1 MEDQPN
7 EEDNENQQI
16 KPEQYS
22 QKIVLIE
29 KIRSFS
35 EGNKYDNNQKSNQ
48 ESVTI
53 QYENLIFERDEEEE
67 TKKNVFNYDNQD
79 DVIFKKK
86 WAFNQL
92 QKMGFDEN
100 NIIFC
105 LERIENIKNLTKF
118 EILEIA
124 ANNIP
129 DEMQIF
135 EINENMQGVR
145 SIIDKAKEMYKFG
158 NDKLAEW
165 YNKSN
170 QHYIYS
176 QNDLS
181 SSNKRVQK
189 FKDRRAQ
196 SSCFDYRNYENDDSI
211 VNININKGLFG
222 SSLVISS
229 NNTQQQV
236 LECAICCQELEFT
249 LSKKRPLLNC
259 NHQFCSECLKQY
271 ILNKINCCQVLH
283 ILCPQEG
290 CDQEYNDKQIGEILN
305 DDYQK
310 ERYIKF
316 KQRQQLQLDP
326 DIRWCIRPGC
336 NNAIKGQKNDPK
348 LKCTECNM
356 MICYFCTNQWH
367 EGQTCEQA
375 IDQEYNQ
382 MAKNFKVKYCP
393 QCQTKIQKSDGCNH
407 MTCTRCNYEFC
418 WLCKK
423 QYRSG
428 HYSSL
433 NFRGC
438 PGLMYSQRIPPCLKL
453 LVFMKIFFKY
463 LGLFLLGVLILAL
476 LPLAI
481 VLFAISVPNIIY
493 FMIKKDYYLYTNTC
507 FEIFRVFILIIIGL
521 CTFPLNLV
529 MAVFP
534 GSVVFIILCIT
545 G

>member
-7 EEDNENQQI
+7 EEDKENQEIQFG
-16 KPEQYS
+16 QQS
-22 QKIVLIE
+22 QQPVLTD
-29 KIRSFS
+29 KVRSLS
-35 EGNKYDNNQKSNQ
+35 QGNIYDKNQKSNQ
-48 ESVTI
+48 ENITI
-53 QYENLIFERDEEEE
+53 LSQSNIFERDEEEE
-67 TKKNVFNYDNQD
+67 IKQNIFYHENQD
-79 DVIFKKK
+79 DTIFKKK

-105 LERIENIKNLTKF
+105 LERTENIQNLSKF

-135 EINENMQGVR
+135 EINENMQDIR
-145 SIIDKAKEMYKFG
+145 NIIDKAKEIYQFG
-158 NDKLAEW
+158 MDKLVEW
-165 YNKSN
+165 YHKSN

-189 FKDRRAQ
+189 FKDRRTQ
-196 SSCFDYRNYENDDSI
+196 SSCLHNHNYENDQSI
-211 VNININKGLFG
+211 VKINLNKDLFG
-222 SSLVISS
+222 SSLIVSS
-229 NNTQQQV
+229 ENTQQQV
-236 LECAICCQELEFT
+236 LECAICCQEYT
-249 LSKKRPLLNC
+249 ISKKRPLLNC
-259 NHQFCSECLKQY
+259 DHQFCSDCLKQY

-290 CDQEYNDKQIGEILN
+290 CDQEYNEKQIGEILN

-348 LKCTECNM
+348 LKCSECNM

-393 QCQTKIQKSDGCNH
+393 QCKTKIQKNDGCNH

-418 WLCKK
+418 WLCTK
-423 QYRSG
+423 QYRAG

-438 PGLMYSQRIPPCLKL
+438 PGLMYSHRIPPCFKL

-463 LGLFLLGVLILAL
+463 FGFLLLGGITLAL
-476 LPLAI
+476 LPLI
-481 VLFAISVPNIIY
+481 LVLLSISVPNIIY
-493 FMIKKDYYLYTNTC
+493 FMIKKDYYLYTNC
-507 FEIFRVFILIIIGL
+507 CSEIFKVFILIIIGL
-521 CTFPLNLV
+521 CTFPINFV
-529 MAVFP
+529 MAIFP
-534 GSVVFIILCIT
+534 GSVVLIVLCIT

>member
-7 EEDNENQQI
+7 EEDKENQEI
-16 KPEQYS
+16 KAEYQSEEQV
-22 QKIVLIE
+22 VLTE
-29 KIRSFS
+29 KIRSLS
-35 EGNKYDNNQKSNQ
+35 DGNIYNKSQKSYQ
-48 ESVTI
+48 ENITI
-53 QYENLIFERDEEEE
+53 QSQSHIFDRDEDEEQ
-67 TKKNVFNYDNQD
+67 KQYVFHQDNQD

-92 QKMGFDEN
+92 QRMGFNEN

-105 LERIENIKNLTKF
+105 LERIENIKNISKF

-135 EINENMQGVR
+135 EINENMQDVR
-145 SIIDKAKEMYKFG
+145 NIIDKAKEIYQFG
-158 NDKLAEW
+158 MDKLAEW
-165 YNKSN
+165 YNKN
-170 QHYIYS
+170 HQHYIYS

-181 SSNKRVQK
+181 SSNKRDEN
-189 FKDRRAQ
+189 FKERRAF
-196 SSCFDYRNYENDDSI
+196 SSCIHYRNQQNDNSI
-211 VNININKGLFG
+211 IQINRKQDMFG
-222 SSLVISS
+222 SSLIISS
-229 NNTQQQV
+229 NDTQQHI
-236 LECAICCQELEFT
+236 LECAICCQEFT
-249 LSKKRPLLNC
+249 VSKKRPLLNC
-259 NHQFCSECLKQY
+259 DHQFCPECLKQY

-283 ILCPQEG
+283 IICPQEG
-290 CDQEYNDKQIGEILN
+290 CDQEYNEKQIGEILN

-348 LKCTECNM
+348 LTCNECNM

-393 QCQTKIQKSDGCNH
+393 QCKTKIQKSDGCNH
-407 MTCTRCNYEFC
+407 MTCTRCHYEFC
-418 WLCKK
+418 WLCTK

-438 PGLMYSQRIPPCLKL
+438 PGLMYSQRIPPCFKL
-453 LVFMKIFFKY
+453 LVFMKIFLKY
-463 LGLFLLGVLILAL
+463 FGLFLLGVLSLAL
-476 LPLAI
+476 LPLII
-481 VLFAISVPNIIY
+481 VLLGISVPNIIY
-493 FMIKKDYYLYTNTC
+493 FMIKRDYYLYTNILI
-507 FEIFRVFILIIIGL
+507 EIFRVFILVIIGL
-521 CTFPLNLV
+521 CTFPLSLT
-529 MAVFP
+529 MAIFP
-534 GSVVFIILCIT
+534 GSVVLIKMCID